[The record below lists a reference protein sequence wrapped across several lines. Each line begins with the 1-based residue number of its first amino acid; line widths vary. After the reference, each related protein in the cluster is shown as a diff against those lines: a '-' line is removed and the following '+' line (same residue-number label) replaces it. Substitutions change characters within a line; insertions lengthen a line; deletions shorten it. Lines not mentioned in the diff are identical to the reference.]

1 MECKLDEDA
10 KSQCEGPVTYN
21 ECERDLSMMKSN
33 KSPGLDVITTEFY
46 KTFWPILGNL
56 LDQVFNESHEF
67 ETLSESQRKAVMSF
81 VFKKDDDEDI
91 SNYRPISLTNVDYRI
106 LAFTLAQ
113 RMQKVVSNMIGTDQT
128 AYIKKKVYGYKYKTG
143 K

>member
-1 MECKLDEDA
+1 M
-10 KSQCEGPVTYN
+10 
-21 ECERDLSMMKSN
+21 
-33 KSPGLDVITTEFY
+33 
-46 KTFWPILGNL
+46 
-56 LDQVFNESHEF
+56 FNESHEF
-67 ETLSESQRKAVMSF
+67 ETLSECQRKAVMSLI
-81 VFKKDDDEDI
+81 FKKDDDEDI

-113 RMQKVVSNMIGTDQT
+113 RMQKVVSNVISTDQT